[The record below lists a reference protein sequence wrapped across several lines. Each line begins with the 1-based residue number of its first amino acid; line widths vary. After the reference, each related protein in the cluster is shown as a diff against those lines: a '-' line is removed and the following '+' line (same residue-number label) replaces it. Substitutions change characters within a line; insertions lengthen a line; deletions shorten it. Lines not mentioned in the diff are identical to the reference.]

1 MAKSKTGIDWL
12 AFGSASSIF
21 QTDFYPQN
29 VREKI
34 DKTGRVFHSQD
45 YAVSNAD
52 PKN

>member
-21 QTDFYPQN
+21 QTDFIPKTS
-29 VREKI
+29 EKKI
-34 DKTGRVFHSQD
+34 DKTDVLFHRKG